1 MGIIE
6 LNSVSYEYNTGKETA
21 FFALNNVSLSIQ
33 PGEFLCIVGHNG
45 SGKST
50 LAKLLNGLLLPT
62 SGTVLVKGMDTKD
75 EKRALDI
82 RKTVGLC
89 FQNPDNQ
96 IVTTIVEDDVA
107 FAPENLGIDPK
118 EIRTRVNMALK
129 AVGMESYATAAPH
142 MLSGGQKQ
150 RVAIAGLLA
159 MQPEVLVLDEATS
172 MLDPAGKAEVI
183 KIIQRLNSEGITI
196 VMITQYM
203 EEAIIADRVVV
214 MSQGSIALEGT
225 PKQVFAQASALRS
238 LRLDV
243 PAVVDLRNRLIARGM
258 LPTHALTAEE
268 LAEHIAKI
276 IKTETG
282 SLKEDTLRVNEDSA
296 SR

>member
-118 EIRTRVNMALK
+118 EIRTRVNMAQKL
-129 AVGMESYATAAPH
+129 EWSYATAAPH

-159 MQPEVLVLDEATS
+159 MQPEVLVLDEAS
-172 MLDPAGKAEVI
+172 LLDPAGKAEVI
-183 KIIQRLNSEGITI
+183 K
-196 VMITQYM
+196 
-203 EEAIIADRVVV
+203 
-214 MSQGSIALEGT
+214 
-225 PKQVFAQASALRS
+225 
-238 LRLDV
+238 
-243 PAVVDLRNRLIARGM
+243 
-258 LPTHALTAEE
+258 
-268 LAEHIAKI
+268 
-276 IKTETG
+276 
-282 SLKEDTLRVNEDSA
+282 
-296 SR
+296 

>member
-1 MGIIE
+1 
-6 LNSVSYEYNTGKETA
+6 
-21 FFALNNVSLSIQ
+21 
-33 PGEFLCIVGHNG
+33 
-45 SGKST
+45 
-50 LAKLLNGLLLPT
+50 
-62 SGTVLVKGMDTKD
+62 
-75 EKRALDI
+75 
-82 RKTVGLC
+82 
-89 FQNPDNQ
+89 
-96 IVTTIVEDDVA
+96 
-107 FAPENLGIDPK
+107 
-118 EIRTRVNMALK
+118 MALK

-296 SR
+296 SH